1 MFVCVCLCV
10 CVCDFTW
17 IFPMQIHL
25 YTNNRRA
32 CFYVVNV
39 CVCVCACA
47 CGYLLC
53 RITVNHVRQK
63 GDLPIQERGRSQV
76 QWNLVCHHH
85 CDVHSWRNS
94 LNCPTW
100 ESTETERQRDREKTR
115 VECWSVNYYCHVY
128 AIKLPELI
136 KGAKNCENDW
146 QLFSLLRL
154 FTNLLANVARL

>member
-39 CVCVCACA
+39 CVCVCACVVTCCA
-47 CGYLLC
+47 ASPLTMWGRRGTSPFRRGGGAKSSGIWSVIIIVTY
-53 RITVNHVRQK
+53 IHGEIHWTA
-63 GDLPIQERGRSQV
+63 LPGKV
-76 QWNLVCHHH
+76 Q
-85 CDVHSWRNS
+85 
-94 LNCPTW
+94 
-100 ESTETERQRDREKTR
+100 RQRDREKTR